1 MTLERLIHE
10 PALTA
15 QQILAAA
22 DDPNEVLDAAAVVFA
37 QAEHALDAAQLALGE
52 HDAALAKWKACMD
65 TPESAERLAA
75 LDETGRRG
83 DVAVAAAQTA
93 WQRYQPWQE
102 ARARIDAAM
111 EHLRIVQ
118 SN

>member
-1 MTLERLIHE
+1 MTLLELIHE

-37 QAEHALDAAQLALGE
+37 QAEHALDTAQLALGE
-52 HDAALAKWKACMD
+52 HDAALEKWKTCVGS
-65 TPESAERLAA
+65 PESAECLAA
-75 LDETGRRG
+75 LDETGRRAN
-83 DVAVAAAQTA
+83 VAVAAAQKA
-93 WQRYQPWQE
+93 WQQYQPWQE
-102 ARARIDAAM
+102 AMDQIDAALDHM
-111 EHLRIVQ
+111 RIIQ